1 LIKDSRCCIIR
12 YNTSE
17 SKSVFVGLSFK
28 TREKLRGRSDPF
40 VKAHNGGGG
49 GMDGIKTIDE
59 LIKAKKLTPEEQE
72 KLREIIEECRIRETQ
87 IQEASDATQQNLE
100 ILSRSFGLIVSTVSD
115 VGKAVDEL
123 YEEVGRLQLKMMP
136 ETQFFRE

>member
-1 LIKDSRCCIIR
+1 
-12 YNTSE
+12 
-17 SKSVFVGLSFK
+17 
-28 TREKLRGRSDPF
+28 
-40 VKAHNGGGG
+40 
-49 GMDGIKTIDE
+49 MDGIKTIED

-100 ILSRSFGLIVSTVSD
+100 SLSRSFGLIVSTVSD

>member
-1 LIKDSRCCIIR
+1 
-12 YNTSE
+12 
-17 SKSVFVGLSFK
+17 
-28 TREKLRGRSDPF
+28 
-40 VKAHNGGGG
+40 
-49 GMDGIKTIDE
+49 MDGIKTIDD

-72 KLREIIEECRIRETQ
+72 ELREIIEECRIRETQ
-87 IQEASDATQQNLE
+87 IEEASRVTRQNLE
-100 ILSRSFGLIVSTVSD
+100 GLSRSFGLIVSAISD